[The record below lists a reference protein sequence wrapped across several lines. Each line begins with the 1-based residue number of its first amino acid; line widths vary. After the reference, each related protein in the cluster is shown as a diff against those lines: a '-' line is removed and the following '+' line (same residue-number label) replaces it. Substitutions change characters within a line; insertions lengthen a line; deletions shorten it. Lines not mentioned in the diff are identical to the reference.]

1 MIALTLLIAKR
12 RRSRSYEEDTEF
24 LDDTPDLSADPPMTQ
39 VTPPDD
45 TFSSD
50 HGHYN
55 APPMALATPP
65 AAYYPD
71 HAYALHPQAFLA
83 DPLGS
88 HGYPAGYTQDSA
100 QRIYSPGDYGIAYP
114 PSTPRVDPNMPNPHD
129 FADSEPDS
137 TPAPPPQT
145 TLPDALRPS
154 VNATPTVPKQ
164 WANTRFSVDSFYAG
178 IVTDNQSSPGQAL

>member
-1 MIALTLLIAKR
+1 VIALTLLIARR
-12 RRSRSYEEDTEF
+12 RRSRAYEEDNEY
-24 LDDTPDLSADPPMTQ
+24 LDNTPDLSADPPMTQ
-39 VTPPDD
+39 VIPPDD

-71 HAYALHPQAFLA
+71 HAYALHPQAFSA
-83 DPLGS
+83 DPPGS
-88 HGYPAGYTQDSA
+88 HGYPAGYTQDYA
-100 QRIYSPGDYGIAYP
+100 PQRIYSPGDYGIAYP
-114 PSTPRVDPNMPNPHD
+114 PSTPRVDANMPNPHD
-129 FADSEPDS
+129 FAEDS
-137 TPAPPPQT
+137 TPAPPTQT
-145 TLPDALRPS
+145 PLPDALRPS

-178 IVTDNQSSPGQAL
+178 IVTDSQPPAGQAL